1 MHFNQICAFTWCL
14 DWTIYFV
21 FISAIWKN
29 TQNEITMLPFSVAS
43 VLPPWCLQWCLTLI
57 TGKTSSD
64 KATAIQSRVLFFA
77 IKKYPTVLT
86 QWQDLNF
93 IALSLLCTSS
103 RSLCVCHQHA
113 TCSSIFCPYH
123 PTSFIFQLHCDFK
136 GGVKILLSLFRIY
149 PLKKQFVM

>member
-1 MHFNQICAFTWCL
+1 MCFDLMFGLNNLFCFHFCNLEKYPKWDNNASIFCGL
-14 DWTIYFV
+14 
-21 FISAIWKN
+21 S
-29 TQNEITMLPFSVAS
+29 S